1 MINPLLSLHYAK
13 TVELQRLAVGHH
25 RRSVSRK
32 RGF

>member
-1 MINPLLSLHYAK
+1 MIHTLLTSHFAK

-32 RGF
+32 RGI